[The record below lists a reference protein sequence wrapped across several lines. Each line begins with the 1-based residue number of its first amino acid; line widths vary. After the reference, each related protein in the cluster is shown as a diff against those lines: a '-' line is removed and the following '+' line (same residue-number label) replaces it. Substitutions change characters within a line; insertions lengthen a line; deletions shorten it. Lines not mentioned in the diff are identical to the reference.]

1 MLADSAR
8 LGIGREWEYLRL
20 YVVMETV
27 NNVLSLPISMDW
39 LGFREQLT
47 RCVYNAELEIGIYAG
62 SMVNNI
68 DWILTAGKT
77 EQCSEVNKLIKV

>member
-1 MLADSAR
+1 MPILANKFGLACF
-8 LGIGREWEYLRL
+8 
-20 YVVMETV
+20 M
-27 NNVLSLPISMDW
+27 
-39 LGFREQLT
+39 EQLK
-47 RCVYNAELEIGIYAG
+47 RCVFNAELEIGIYAG

>member
-1 MLADSAR
+1 MGISAFICSNVNSKQRPILTNKYGLACF
-8 LGIGREWEYLRL
+8 
-20 YVVMETV
+20 T
-27 NNVLSLPISMDW
+27 
-39 LGFREQLT
+39 EQLT

-77 EQCSEVNKLIKV
+77 EQCSEVNKLFKV

>member
-1 MLADSAR
+1 M
-8 LGIGREWEYLRL
+8 
-20 YVVMETV
+20 
-27 NNVLSLPISMDW
+27 
-39 LGFREQLT
+39 EQLK
-47 RCVYNAELEIGIYAG
+47 RCIFNAELEIGIYAE